1 LVHERPN
8 VYLVMDKNK
17 ELEQLLSDFDKIM
30 NLFKKME
37 NSSLEDVES
46 LKEESTLLQK
56 ELKERYG
63 KEDSSKT
70 DSPEA

>member
-1 LVHERPN
+1 
-8 VYLVMDKNK
+8 MDKDK

-56 ELKERYG
+56 ELKDRYA
-63 KEDSSKT
+63 KEDSTET

>member
-1 LVHERPN
+1 
-8 VYLVMDKNK
+8 MDKDK
-17 ELEQLLSDFDKIM
+17 ELKQLLEDFDKIM

-37 NSSLEDVES
+37 ESSLEDVES

-56 ELKERYG
+56 ELRERYV
-63 KEDSSKT
+63 KEYPSET

>member
-1 LVHERPN
+1 
-8 VYLVMDKNK
+8 MSKDK
-17 ELEQLLSDFDKIM
+17 ELEQLLGDLNKITD
-30 NLFKKME
+30 LFKKME
-37 NSSLEDVES
+37 NASLDDVDS

-63 KEDSSKT
+63 EENTTET

>member
-1 LVHERPN
+1 
-8 VYLVMDKNK
+8 MSKNQ
-17 ELEQLLSDFDKIM
+17 ELEQLLNDFDKIM

-46 LKEESTLLQK
+46 LKKESTLLQK

-63 KEDSSKT
+63 EEDSSKT
-70 DSPEA
+70 DSQEA

>member
-1 LVHERPN
+1 
-8 VYLVMDKNK
+8 MDKDK
-17 ELEQLLSDFDKIM
+17 ELEQMVGDLEKVL

-37 NSSLEDVES
+37 NSSLDDVDS
-46 LKEESTLLQK
+46 LKEESILLQE

-63 KEDSSKT
+63 KENSPQT

>member
-1 LVHERPN
+1 
-8 VYLVMDKNK
+8 MSKDK
-17 ELEQLLSDFDKIM
+17 ELEQLLGDLNKITD
-30 NLFKKME
+30 LFKKME
-37 NSSLEDVES
+37 NASLDDVDS

-63 KEDSSKT
+63 EEDTTET